1 MASPDDDNGERSNG
15 STNDD
20 EDLPTEVPS
29 DSTLFD
35 GEDGSEDGGDA
46 DERDADSGD
55 GGISR
60 RAALGGLGVAGVA
73 GGGALVFSGVLGGSG
88 DGDDADTDDSDGSG
102 GSDGSD
108 GSNSVN
114 ADPAVTF
121 NNQSFQGGN
130 VSVNATTPGEYTVL
144 VTYGNDGDRILVG
157 YTEVRNLENSS
168 VSVNIENTGG
178 VPGAH
183 TAHLIEGHGAEL
195 TVGDALSAAT
205 INEVVDGDTA
215 FISDEGRDAE
225 TDVTFSD
232 QSFEDGAVSLDLTT
246 PDDHFVIL
254 TYDRDGQAVVA
265 GGDDVSN
272 LDEATVSVDLVD
284 RDGVPGEYTA
294 NVLAN
299 DDGSQFYVPGDA
311 LSEETANVV
320 TASDAATVSEPDA
333 APEAAVS
340 FEDQSASGGSLTLT
354 ATAPKAH
361 FVLVTYRDGDDR
373 FVAAADDVSGLN
385 DETITVDLG
394 DDGGVGGLHSAYIIA
409 DEDGSQVYETGDP
422 VSRSTSGNVKVA
434 STAIISE

>member
-35 GEDGSEDGGDA
+35 GDEDGDGGDA
-46 DERDADSGD
+46 DERDADSGDDGD

-73 GGGALVFSGVLGGSG
+73 AGGALAFSGVLGGSDD
-88 DGDDADTDDSDGSG
+88 DGDESGTDDTGS
-102 GSDGSD
+102 SDGSD
-108 GSNSVN
+108 GSDSVS

-168 VSVNIENTGG
+168 VSVNLENTGG

-195 TVGDALSAAT
+195 TVGDALSAET

-232 QSFEDGAVSLDLTT
+232 QSFADGAVDLQLTT

-272 LDEATVSVDLVD
+272 LNESTVGVDLVD

-299 DDGSQFYVPGDA
+299 ADGSQFYVPGDA
-311 LSEETANVV
+311 LSEETGNVV
-320 TASDAATVSEPDA
+320 TASDTASVAAPDA

-340 FEDQSASGGSLTLT
+340 FEDQSAGGGSLTLT
-354 ATAPKAH
+354 ATAPEAH
-361 FVLVTYRDGDDR
+361 FVLVTYRDGEDR
-373 FVAAADDVSGLN
+373 IIAAAEDVSGLD
-385 DETITVDLG
+385 DESITVDVG

-409 DEDGSQVYETGDP
+409 DDDGSQVYEVGDA
-422 VSRSTSGNVKVA
+422 VSRSTTGNAKVA
-434 STAIISE
+434 STAIVSE